1 MLTIGFDALTI
12 VLIAIAVGSYLKGA
26 IGLGLPIIA
35 IPTLAAFLGAQ
46 HAIVVITLPTFFSN
60 VWICWRY
67 RKMRANI
74 PYIKVALFSACLG
87 TLAGS
92 FILRELTDIALLWLL
107 IAWIGAYLLNMIFN
121 PNFRL
126 EGPAAKKVSPIFA
139 CIAGI
144 SQGATG
150 IAGPVVATWIHSY
163 RLEKELYVFGVSIM
177 FLVIATTHL
186 VSVASLGLLDYERL
200 FQGTLAI
207 IPTLA
212 FTQIGM
218 WTTRFMSPRI
228 FNKLVIIFII
238 IMEIKLLIEV
248 SGKTF

>member
-1 MLTIGFDALTI
+1 MDALSLESLAI
-12 VLIAIAVGSYLKGA
+12 VLTAIAVGSYLKGA

-46 HAIVVITLPTFFSN
+46 HAVVVITLPTFASN

-74 PYIKVALFSACLG
+74 PYLKVALVAATIG
-87 TLAGS
+87 TIIGTFVLK
-92 FILRELTDIALLWLL
+92 ELTDKALLWVL
-107 IAWIGAYLLNMIFN
+107 IIWIGAYLMNMVLN

-126 EGPAAKKVSPIFA
+126 EGDAAKKASPLIA
-139 CIAGI
+139 IIAGI

-150 IAGPVVATWIHSY
+150 IAGPIVATWIHSY

-186 VSVASLGLLDYERL
+186 ASVAALDLLDTERL
-200 FQGTLAI
+200 WQGLLAI
-207 IPTLA
+207 IPTIL

-218 WTTRFMSPRI
+218 WSTRYLSPAL
-228 FNKLVIIFII
+228 FNKLIIAFII
-238 IMEIKLLIEV
+238 IMEIKLLHDV
-248 SGKTF
+248 MS